1 MIFSVPKPWAVN
13 SQALE
18 SAVAKEE
25 EKGKQAVAEEQKKVR
40 DLESQLR
47 SMTEV
52 SGTHGRHSG
61 TARAWNKSPR
71 KRSVAWCCVW
81 SGVISGLGRG
91 GYGVCFPLNTHRC
104 VSAGRKVDS
113 CKLVDFSN
121 NANFLM

>member
-25 EKGKQAVAEEQKKVR
+25 EKCKQAVAEEQKKVR

-52 SGTHGRHSG
+52 SGTHGRYSG
-61 TARAWNKSPR
+61 TSCAWNKS
-71 KRSVAWCCVW
+71 
-81 SGVISGLGRG
+81 
-91 GYGVCFPLNTHRC
+91 T
-104 VSAGRKVDS
+104 
-113 CKLVDFSN
+113 
-121 NANFLM
+121 